1 MNPNVSSSLLHFT
14 KTIDALKGILSRG
27 FRYSYCS
34 EEFPMAV
41 INNVVHRYDAG
52 FEPNNFCN
60 GSGKVLIPMVSFC
73 DIPLTRAEVHSSHYG
88 KYIVGIDKDLAR
100 NVYRNMMPVQY
111 MAGERFRMALS
122 ELSMFKCSELA
133 KNEPQVDD
141 SINIILSS
149 TKMYEIYHQGNFV
162 KCYNEREWR
171 VVLPDRDN
179 HRWGWILHDGESKE
193 AYNKKLHQQD
203 DIFLSF
209 MVDDDDNSHK
219 IIEETLPRFITHIV
233 VDKESEVGHIVDYI
247 LDQSNSI
254 FGYKLSLELR
264 KLLVSKISSFERLSD
279 DY

>member
-1 MNPNVSSSLLHFT
+1 
-14 KTIDALKGILSRG
+14 
-27 FRYSYCS
+27 
-34 EEFPMAV
+34 
-41 INNVVHRYDAG
+41 
-52 FEPNNFCN
+52 
-60 GSGKVLIPMVSFC
+60 
-73 DIPLTRAEVHSSHYG
+73 
-88 KYIVGIDKDLAR
+88 
-100 NVYRNMMPVQY
+100 
-111 MAGERFRMALS
+111 
-122 ELSMFKCSELA
+122 
-133 KNEPQVDD
+133 
-141 SINIILSS
+141 
-149 TKMYEIYHQGNFV
+149 MYEIYHQGNFV